1 MHEIVCVGDVHEGLS
16 FDFRIDPETGIS
28 ERALDL
34 HGNFA
39 KAARWAIEHRAS
51 LFCILGD
58 LFDRAH
64 VAPVFRELVGGDV
77 IEPLGDAGIEVWIL
91 AGNHDQ
97 PRRAVRST
105 SLDDYRGYSHVK
117 VFREPKMETRDIGG
131 RRIGFILIPYMHPE
145 QVVEQ
150 VRETLGKDV
159 PRELAYEAA
168 RRTWQ
173 EWIRNRALDLQD
185 ADLRILFG
193 HFEFQGVRYAST
205 APTEVVPNDFTFTPD
220 MIPDA
225 IDLVVF
231 GHIHM
236 HQTVGGKIVYAG
248 APERIDWGER
258 LDPKGF
264 LVIRPEGGWSF
275 VELPARPM
283 DKVETSV
290 GMGDDVTEKVLAA
303 IPMEVT
309 GHLVRIEVTLPDE
322 LRNRLDEKRL
332 ADRLRDAWVH
342 ALSREDGSA
351 APISGEIHGDHG
363 PHGCGEVVDLGR
375 DHVCPVRQ
383 DDADGHPEREARGRV
398 PAERLRARGV
408 PPRGRAL
415 GGHPRL
421 HDQEGVVPRA
431 HAGRRGGSG
440 DDPGQGEDDPRR
452 GRP

>member
-39 KAARWAIEHRAS
+39 KAARWAIEHGAS

-64 VAPVFRELVGGDV
+64 VAPVFREMVRRDV
-77 IEPLGDAGIEVWIL
+77 IEPLGGAGIEVWIL

-105 SLDDYRGYSHVK
+105 SLDDYRGYRHVK
-117 VFREPKMETRDIGG
+117 VFRDPKMEIREIDG
-131 RRIGFILIPYMHPE
+131 RKIGFILIPYMHPE
-145 QVVEQ
+145 QVVDQ
-150 VRETLGKDV
+150 
-159 PRELAYEAA
+159 
-168 RRTWQ
+168 
-173 EWIRNRALDLQD
+173 
-185 ADLRILFG
+185 
-193 HFEFQGVRYAST
+193 
-205 APTEVVPNDFTFTPD
+205 
-220 MIPDA
+220 
-225 IDLVVF
+225 VVF

-264 LVIRPEGGWSF
+264 LAIRPEGGWSF

-283 DKVETSV
+283 DKVEAV
-290 GMGDDVTEKVLAA
+290 IGMGDDVTEKVLAA
-303 IPMEVT
+303 IPAQVT

-332 ADRLRDAWVH
+332 ADRLRDAFHYEVKFVSASRPRVVTEEFTLDPGRLLTDYVDKVLADH
-342 ALSREDGSA
+342 PKREAIKVEARRVLKEALS
-351 APISGEIHGDHG
+351 
-363 PHGCGEVVDLGR
+363 
-375 DHVCPVRQ
+375 
-383 DDADGHPEREARGRV
+383 
-398 PAERLRARGV
+398 
-408 PPRGRAL
+408 
-415 GGHPRL
+415 
-421 HDQEGVVPRA
+421 
-431 HAGRRGGSG
+431 
-440 DDPGQGEDDPRR
+440 
-452 GRP
+452 

>member
-1 MHEIVCVGDVHEGLS
+1 MHEIVCVGDVHEGLN

-39 KAARWAIEHRAS
+39 KAARWAIEHEAS

-64 VAPVFRELVGGDV
+64 VAPVFRELVRKDV
-77 IEPLGDAGIEVWIL
+77 IEPLGAAGIEVWIL

-97 PRRAVRST
+97 PRRAARST
-105 SLDDYRGYSHVK
+105 SLDDYRGYTHVK
-117 VFREPKMETRDIGG
+117 VFRDPKSEVREIAG
-131 RRIGFILIPYMHPE
+131 RKIGFILLPYLHPE
-145 QVVEQ
+145 QVVER
-150 VRETLGKDV
+150 VRETMGKEV
-159 PRELAYEAA
+159 PREEAYEAA
-168 RRTWQ
+168 RRIWK
-173 EWIRNRALDLQD
+173 EWIHNRASDLRG
-185 ADLRILFG
+185 ANLRILFG

-205 APTEVVPNDFTFTPD
+205 APPEVVPNDFTFTSD

-225 IDLVVF
+225 VDLVVF

-236 HQTVGGKIVYAG
+236 HQTVGAKIVYAG

-264 LVIRPEGGWSF
+264 LAIRPDGGWSF

-283 DKVETSV
+283 DKVEASV

-303 IPMEVT
+303 IPPEVT

-332 ADRLRDAWVH
+332 ADRLRDAFHYDVKFIS
-342 ALSREDGSA
+342 ATRPRVVTEEFTLDPGRLLSDYVDKVLA
-351 APISGEIHGDHG
+351 DH
-363 PHGCGEVVDLGR
+363 PK
-375 DHVCPVRQ
+375 
-383 DDADGHPEREARGRV
+383 REAIKVEAHRV
-398 PAERLRARGV
+398 LKETLT
-408 PPRGRAL
+408 
-415 GGHPRL
+415 
-421 HDQEGVVPRA
+421 
-431 HAGRRGGSG
+431 
-440 DDPGQGEDDPRR
+440 
-452 GRP
+452 